1 MFNPFLHKVA
11 NCQRDRRFLKNWILV
26 QAKDGTAMQPAGIL
40 KYVEDL
46 ERDPNNKIGTKD
58 FFETAYSL

>member
-1 MFNPFLHKVA
+1 MFNPFLHTVA
-11 NCQRDRRFLKNWILV
+11 KCQRDRSFLQNWILV
-26 QAKDGTAMQPAGIL
+26 QAQGGTAMQPAGIL

-46 ERDPNNKIGTKD
+46 ERDPNNEIGTKD